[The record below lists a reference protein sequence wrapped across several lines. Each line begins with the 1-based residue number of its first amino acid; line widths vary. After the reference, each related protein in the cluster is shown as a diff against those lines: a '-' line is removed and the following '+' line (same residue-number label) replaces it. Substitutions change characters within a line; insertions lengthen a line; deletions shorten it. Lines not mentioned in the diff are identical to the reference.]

1 MWTNLRVA
9 ASLLIDSYSYHVS
22 LHRFCWKSLS
32 SLAVVVLCYSRCSA
46 FVLGNSISMK
56 PAFQQD
62 GPTSSVAIRTLDINP
77 AVFHVILLGILPR
90 TGTFSPFEPTLAKSF
105 SWPLLCCLTTH
116 ENRYSFSHA
125 DANTDHSTSFIY
137 EACMRA
143 ELLEYK
149 TRSTSPMEPL
159 MFPCSCYQTLLAL
172 SIRDPKALFPH
183 FLILDHHWVNRA

>member
-22 LHRFCWKSLS
+22 VHRFCWKSLS

-46 FVLGNSISMK
+46 FVVGNSISMK
-56 PAFQQD
+56 PAFQRD
-62 GPTSSVAIRTLDINP
+62 GSTCSI
-77 AVFHVILLGILPR
+77 
-90 TGTFSPFEPTLAKSF
+90 PTLAKSF

-159 MFPCSCYQTLLAL
+159 MFPCSCYQTRLAL
-172 SIRDPKALFPH
+172 SIRDPKAPFPH